1 MRLVAT
7 PRWRRVAQLSAI
19 VAGTGCLSAWFGLS
33 MAGTTRAVAAGPC
46 TTATAPATTGIDI
59 HVDTTNGCDAAGT
72 MLYPVTGTMA
82 ANVGSANATVDAPF
96 ILEGL
101 SAQKN
106 YWGTYTVT
114 LVCTTGSAT
123 NGTYTVPQ
131 GAGTYPS
138 APSTTGTVP
147 TLTGDAAGDVVCTYS
162 LTVQNAPSVTGT
174 GSDKLNSAKIEMWLI
189 SGGNVL
195 TQAAT
200 VSVDPPLLPVTSPT
214 PSSPSPTPSSPSPTP
229 SSPSPTPSSPS
240 PTPSSPSPTP
250 SSPSP
255 TPSSPSPTPTNG
267 VAGITSTPTPSPAGG
282 VQGIISTPNTGA
294 GGGAHGAG
302 MPLGISGLVLLAIGG
317 LLSRKPK
324 AAPAR

>member
-7 PRWRRVAQLSAI
+7 SRWRRVAQLSSI

-33 MAGTTRAVAAGPC
+33 MAGTTMAVAAGAC
-46 TTATAPATTGIDI
+46 TTATPPASTGIDI

-72 MLYPVTGTMA
+72 MLYPVTGTVA
-82 ANVGSANATVDAPF
+82 ANVGSAGATVDAPF

-114 LVCTTGSAT
+114 LVCTTGAAT
-123 NGTYTVPQ
+123 NGSYTVPQ
-131 GAGTYPS
+131 GPGTYPT

-147 TLTGDAAGDVVCTYS
+147 VLTGDASGDVVCTYS
-162 LTVQNAPSVTGT
+162 MTVENAPSVSGS
-174 GSDKLNSAKIEMWLI
+174 GSDKLNSAKVEMWLI
-189 SGGNVL
+189 SAGNVL

-214 PSSPSPTPSSPSPTP
+214 PTSPTPTPSSPTPTP
-229 SSPSPTPSSPS
+229 SSPTPTPSSPT
-240 PTPSSPSPTP
+240 PTPSTPT
-250 SSPSP
+250 
-255 TPSSPSPTPTNG
+255 PTPTNG
-267 VAGITSTPTPSPAGG
+267 VAGITSTPTPHPIGG

-294 GGGAHGAG
+294 GGGSGGGSMALAV
-302 MPLGISGLVLLAIGG
+302 SGLVLLATGG
-317 LLSRKPK
+317 LLGRKPK
-324 AAPAR
+324 SHPAA